1 MMIKPEASHA
11 QTFPNVKWRAG
22 EAQLVL
28 QLRFHKKLGNNY
40 IMLNVYELTIITK
53 WVNCAARKMGWKV
66 ARGSSSQQQMAR
78 DSFWLCCNSCTAII
92 EGVTLVAQS
101 WGKTLILPLHS

>member
-1 MMIKPEASHA
+1 M
-11 QTFPNVKWRAG
+11 
-22 EAQLVL
+22 L

-92 EGVTLVAQS
+92 EGVTLVAES
-101 WGKTLILPLHS
+101 WGKH

>member
-1 MMIKPEASHA
+1 
-11 QTFPNVKWRAG
+11 
-22 EAQLVL
+22 
-28 QLRFHKKLGNNY
+28 
-40 IMLNVYELTIITK
+40 MLNVYELTIITK

-101 WGKTLILPLHS
+101 WPGENINITTSFLIMDNSY

>member
-1 MMIKPEASHA
+1 MLKH
-11 QTFPNVKWRAG
+11 FPMWSQEQKLIAG
-22 EAQLVL
+22 ELE
-28 QLRFHKKLGNNY
+28 RPNWCCSSGSTKSLGNNY

-78 DSFWLCCNSCTAII
+78 DSFWLCCNS
-92 EGVTLVAQS
+92 
-101 WGKTLILPLHS
+101 

>member
-1 MMIKPEASHA
+1 
-11 QTFPNVKWRAG
+11 
-22 EAQLVL
+22 
-28 QLRFHKKLGNNY
+28 
-40 IMLNVYELTIITK
+40 MLNVYELTIITK

-66 ARGSSSQQQMAR
+66 ARGSSQQQMAR

-101 WGKTLILPLHS
+101 WLGENINITTSFLIMDNSY

>member
-1 MMIKPEASHA
+1 M
-11 QTFPNVKWRAG
+11 
-22 EAQLVL
+22 L

-66 ARGSSSQQQMAR
+66 ARGSSQQQMAR

-92 EGVTLVAQS
+92 ERVTLAVL
-101 WGKTLILPLHS
+101 GKNINITTSFLIMDNSY

>member
-11 QTFPNVKWRAG
+11 QTFPNFPLTIAG
-22 EAQLVL
+22 EQMESWRGPTGAAAQVP
-28 QLRFHKKLGNNY
+28 QKAWVNNY

-66 ARGSSSQQQMAR
+66 ARGSSQQMAR
-78 DSFWLCCNSCTAII
+78 DSFWLCCNSCTAILR
-92 EGVTLVAQS
+92 G
-101 WGKTLILPLHS
+101 